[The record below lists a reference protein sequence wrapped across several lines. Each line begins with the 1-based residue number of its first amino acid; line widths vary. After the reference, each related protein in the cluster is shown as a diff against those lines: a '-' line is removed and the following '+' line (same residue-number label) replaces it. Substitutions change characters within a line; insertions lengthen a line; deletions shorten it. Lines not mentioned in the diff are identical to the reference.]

1 MQSPLFGISRE
12 ERAQLLRYK
21 TIPQLAPP
29 SFLSPLTQPTSTLVF
44 LTGYLCLNA
53 PSDDFH
59 EVNSIPEAEDLL
71 FSQAETV
78 SEKFDG
84 LPFALRRQSTLLGH
98 RNRRGCGNL
107 IFTSPEIRRNMPEN
121 QLYIDNVNTGTKVGR
136 WYSAG
141 ILRKFDKQGSQIFV
155 CDDVPEDTAFVAYK
169 GASDS
174 DSVAVLFKNFGEMRL
189 WCPLTVDIP
198 VSIGH
203 YITKVVFDN

>member
-1 MQSPLFGISRE
+1 MRSPLFGISRE

-29 SFLSPLTQPTSTLVF
+29 SFLSTLTQPTSTLVF
-44 LTGYLCLNA
+44 LTGHLCLNTES
-53 PSDDFH
+53 PDFH
-59 EVNSIPEAEDLL
+59 EVDSIPEAEDLL

-107 IFTSPEIRRNMPEN
+107 IFTSPEMHSKLPDN
-121 QLYIDNVNTGTKVGR
+121 QLYVDDANTGAKFGR

-169 GASDS
+169 GASDL
-174 DSVAVLFKNFGEMRL
+174 DSVGLLFKKSGEMRL
-189 WCPLTVDIP
+189 WCPLSVDIP